1 MQLKYLEHQ
10 LIMIFLKCYTFVF
23 FEETKMKDNKYNSIK
38 QDDTDFTM
46 ATLGNLQKLEKFEF
60 VANLC

>member
-1 MQLKYLEHQ
+1 
-10 LIMIFLKCYTFVF
+10 MIFLKCYTFVF

-46 ATLGNLQKLEKFEF
+46 ATLGKPAKIRKI
-60 VANLC
+60 